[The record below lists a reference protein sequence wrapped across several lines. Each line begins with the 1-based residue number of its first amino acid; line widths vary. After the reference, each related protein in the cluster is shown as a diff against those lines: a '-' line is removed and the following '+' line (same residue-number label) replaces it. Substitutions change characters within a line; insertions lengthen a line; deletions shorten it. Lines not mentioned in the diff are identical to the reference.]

1 MDRIP
6 PRLARFISWHR
17 RTIAAVLA
25 GVTAMLI
32 FSQLTP
38 SGADLV
44 DAVVLA
50 RARTQG
56 DRLAANDVRLARLPR
71 SSLPED
77 HVATPDEAVGRVV
90 GVGLSP
96 GTVLQPGLLSPAPT
110 VAEGRS
116 LTPIQLADP
125 SLAEVLAPGMS
136 VTLVLTETSE
146 VVVSNAR
153 ITTLTADEDS
163 GPFRVGSSSRPL
175 ILLDVP
181 AESAPTV
188 SALGQTGQLSV
199 VIET

>member
-1 MDRIP
+1 
-6 PRLARFISWHR
+6 
-17 RTIAAVLA
+17 
-25 GVTAMLI
+25 MLI
-32 FSQLTP
+32 VTHLTP

-44 DAVVLA
+44 DAVVLTRA
-50 RARTQG
+50 RAQG
-56 DRLAANDVRLARLPR
+56 DRLATNDVTLAHLPR
-71 SSLPED
+71 SSLPEG
-77 HVATPDEAVGRVV
+77 HVAKPEEAVGRVI

-125 SLAEVLAPGMS
+125 SLAEVLSPGMS

-146 VVVSNAR
+146 IVASNAR
-153 ITTLTADEDS
+153 ITTLTTEDNS

-181 AESAPTV
+181 AESAATV